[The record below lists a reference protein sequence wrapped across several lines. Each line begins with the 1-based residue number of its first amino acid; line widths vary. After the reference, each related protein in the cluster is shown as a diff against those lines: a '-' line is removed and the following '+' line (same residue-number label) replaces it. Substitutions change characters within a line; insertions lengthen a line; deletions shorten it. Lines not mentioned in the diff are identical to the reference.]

1 MRIILTG
8 GGTGGHIYPALAIAE
23 QCREQGIKAEFLYIG
38 GKRGLETKIVPEAK
52 IRFES
57 IDITG
62 FRRSLF
68 SLENIRTIN
77 RFIQGVK
84 ISKKLIREF
93 RPDIVIGTGGYVC
106 GPVVYA
112 AAKLGIPTLVHEQNA
127 IPGLTNLFL
136 SGYANTVAVSFE
148 DALPRFKRAKRV
160 LFTGN
165 PRATM
170 VQHADRERGLASLG
184 LPADAQ
190 IVLMVG
196 GSRGARALVEAMVQ
210 AAPLLQQK
218 PDVHYVFVTGEI
230 YYDEI
235 YERIQEAVDTIP
247 TNLHVL
253 PYIPNMPEVLAAT
266 SLLIGRAGASSLA
279 EITSLGTPSILI
291 PSPNV
296 TNNHQ
301 EANALALKKAGA
313 AEMLL
318 ERDLS
323 GQALVAIVDRIMDDE
338 QERQR
343 MSEASSALGTPQS
356 AFLLLEEMQRL
367 IAEKKADKH

>member
-1 MRIILTG
+1 MRIVLTG

-23 QCREQGIKAEFLYIG
+23 QFKEQGIKAEFLYIG
-38 GKRGLETKIVPEAK
+38 GKRGLETKIVPETRM
-52 IRFES
+52 RFES

-62 FRRSLF
+62 FRRRLF
-68 SLENIRTIN
+68 SLENIRTVN

-84 ISKKLIREF
+84 NSKQMIRDF
-93 RPDIVIGTGGYVC
+93 KPDIVIGTGGYVC

-112 AAKLGIPTLVHEQNA
+112 AAKLGVPTLVHEQNA
-127 IPGLTNLFL
+127 VPGLTNLFL

-148 DALPRFKRAKRV
+148 DAIPRFKRAKHV

-190 IVLMVG
+190 IVLIVG

-210 AAPLLQQK
+210 TAPLLKNK

-235 YERIQEAVDTIP
+235 YERINDAVDSIP
-247 TNLHVL
+247 THLHIL

-266 SLLIGRAGASSLA
+266 ALLIGRAGASSLA

-301 EANALALKKAGA
+301 EANALALRKAGA

-318 ERDLS
+318 ERDLTGDS
-323 GQALVAIVDRIMDDE
+323 LIALIDRIMDDE
-338 QERQR
+338 QERQK
-343 MSEASSALGTPQS
+343 MSVAAKTLGTPQS
-356 AFLLLEEMQRL
+356 AFLLVEEIQRL
-367 IAEKKADKH
+367 TQNPHSIK